1 MGAPLI
7 NRAQYPVQLTE
18 AGTQFLPVALG
29 AVTQLTEQRQ
39 MIRDADRGGRRFLR
53 FSALHTISMNYLA
66 LRIDSLQEEMPD
78 LHTRVVS
85 DSLSTC
91 CELLVEGAVDIMLC
105 YYHQS
110 VSPRIDEAAFER
122 KDVMTD
128 WLVPVAAS
136 AAVRA
141 HGWDLG
147 DPAAPPI
154 PFLAYEPSTFLG
166 MVVGSA
172 LEGKSLNA
180 ETIYIDGLVET
191 IKRRVLKGSGFAW
204 VPQTAVA
211 AELEYSKGTIY
222 NHFSSKED
230 CLAAFCVRGMSQ
242 LRGLFQRALTFNGTP
257 REIALAIHFAY
268 RLHLQLNPTVC
279 MALVTARTPSFAEKT
294 SPERSQQMKTID
306 GELFSM
312 AFKVI
317 DDAIK
322 AGELELREDLPE
334 IVITFLNWS
343 MSYGINMLAN
353 TGFDHSV
360 SDYLEERNIALVGA
374 NVLMDGLGMTPL
386 SKDWDY
392 ARTWQRIA
400 DEIFAEDILRIN
412 IQK

>member
-1 MGAPLI
+1 LDLNWLRDFECLARTLNFTRAANERNITQSAFSRRIKALESWVGAPLI

-29 AVTQLTEQRQ
+29 AVSQLTEQRQ
-39 MIRDADRGGRRFLR
+39 MIRDVDRGGRRFLR

-110 VSPRIDEAAFER
+110 VSPRIDETAFVR

-141 HGWDLG
+141 HGWNLG

-204 VPQTAVA
+204 MPQTAVA
-211 AELEYSKGTIY
+211 AELEDGRLVQIGDETWTARLTI
-222 NHFSSKED
+222 
-230 CLAAFCVRGMSQ
+230 A
-242 LRGLFQRALTFNGTP
+242 
-257 REIALAIHFAY
+257 ALA
-268 RLHLQLNPTVC
+268 NPSSFDPI
-279 MALVTARTPSFAEKT
+279 AREFWGK
-294 SPERSQQMKTID
+294 
-306 GELFSM
+306 L
-312 AFKVI
+312 
-317 DDAIK
+317 
-322 AGELELREDLPE
+322 
-334 IVITFLNWS
+334 
-343 MSYGINMLAN
+343 
-353 TGFDHSV
+353 
-360 SDYLEERNIALVGA
+360 
-374 NVLMDGLGMTPL
+374 
-386 SKDWDY
+386 
-392 ARTWQRIA
+392 
-400 DEIFAEDILRIN
+400 
-412 IQK
+412 